1 MLKYPCR
8 LAYIAQTTRTIKT
21 RINEQKSC
29 IRTFK
34 GQKRKIKYG
43 ETTAARHFF
52 EKRHTISEIKWVIVE
67 TVYGDDRQMKKRLLQ
82 REVYWI
88 TTLETLAPKGLNE
101 NGHCNIYV

>member
-1 MLKYPCR
+1 MHRPLGPLKLVLMNR
-8 LAYIAQTTRTIKT
+8 NLALEHLKDKK
-21 RINEQKSC
+21 EE
-29 IRTFK
+29 
-34 GQKRKIKYG
+34 IKYG

-101 NGHCNIYV
+101 NGHCNIYVGALS

>member
-1 MLKYPCR
+1 MNRNLALEHLKD
-8 LAYIAQTTRTIKT
+8 KK
-21 RINEQKSC
+21 EE
-29 IRTFK
+29 
-34 GQKRKIKYG
+34 IKYG

-101 NGHCNIYV
+101 NGHCNIYVGALS

>member
-34 GQKRKIKYG
+34 DKKEEIKYG

-52 EKRHTISEIKWVIVE
+52 EKRHTISELRWVMVE

-88 TTLETLAPKGLNE
+88 TILETPAPKGLNE

>member
-1 MLKYPCR
+1 MHRPLGPLKLVLMNR
-8 LAYIAQTTRTIKT
+8 NLALEHLKDKK
-21 RINEQKSC
+21 EE
-29 IRTFK
+29 
-34 GQKRKIKYG
+34 IKYG